1 MERNGYQVNSGII
14 FGVIF
19 IIFFYG
25 GTNFYIGRRIFQ
37 WLSLLFQNINGTI
50 YAGIYLFIALSL
62 IIGYLP
68 LPSIIKETKR
78 WIGAYWMG
86 IFVYLLLLFLVS
98 DLVLLL
104 GTIVKIIPNPMPQNI
119 RFFAGLVVIL
129 LTTGLVSYGIY
140 NANQI
145 KYASYDIQTKE
156 TTFSA
161 NMKIVLIADFHLGA
175 VNSEKRLESIVQG
188 INNLKP
194 DIVCIA
200 GDIFNND
207 FNALSNPDEA
217 IDLLKSIKATYGIY
231 ACLGNHD
238 GGNTFNEMTSFLE
251 QSNIKLLND
260 EYVIIDER
268 LVLFG
273 RVDPSPIGGFGELKR
288 KDITEI
294 IASLDT
300 NMPVVVMDHSPSNIE
315 QYGGEVDL
323 VIAGHT
329 HKGQIFP
336 FNLITNATF
345 VVDYGHYQKDA
356 DSPHVIVT
364 SGVGTWGTPMR
375 VGTNSEIV
383 SILLR

>member
-1 MERNGYQVNSGII
+1 MNSSII

-19 IIFFYG
+19 IVFFYG

-37 WLSLLFQNINGTI
+37 WLSLLFPNVNGTI
-50 YAGIYLFIALSL
+50 YVGIYIFFASSL

-68 LPSIIKETKR
+68 LPSIIKGIMR
-78 WIGAYWMG
+78 WIGAHWMG
-86 IFVYLLLLFLVS
+86 IFVYLLILFLVS
-98 DLVLLL
+98 DLVILL
-104 GTIVKIIPNPMPQNI
+104 GSIVKIIPTPMPQDI
-119 RFFAGLVVIL
+119 RFYAGLVAIL
-129 LTTGLVSYGIY
+129 LTAGLVSYGIY
-140 NANQI
+140 NANHI
-145 KYASYDIQTKE
+145 EYASYDIQTKE

-161 NMKIVLIADFHLGA
+161 NMKIVLIADLHLGA
-175 VNSEKRLESIVQG
+175 VNSENRLESIVQG

-200 GDIFNND
+200 GDIFNDD
-207 FNALSNPDEA
+207 FNALRNHDET
-217 IDLLKSIKATYGIY
+217 IDLLKSITATYGVY

-238 GGNTFNEMTSFLE
+238 GGNTFSEMINYLE
-251 QSNIKLLND
+251 QGNIKLLND

-268 LVLFG
+268 LALFG

-294 IASLDT
+294 ITSLDT
-300 NMPVVVMDHSPSNIE
+300 NMPIVVMDHSPSNIE
-315 QYGGEVDL
+315 QYGREVDL

-329 HKGQIFP
+329 HRGQIFP
-336 FNLITNATF
+336 INLITNATF
-345 VVDYGHYQKDA
+345 VVDYGHYQKDG

-364 SGVGTWGTPMR
+364 SGVGTWGMPMR
-375 VGTNSEIV
+375 IGTNNEIV

>member
-25 GTNFYIGRRIFQ
+25 GTNFYIGRRIFL
-37 WLSLLFQNINGTI
+37 WLSMLFPNINGTI

-62 IIGYLP
+62 IIGYMP
-68 LPSIIKETKR
+68 LPSIIKETMR

-104 GTIVKIIPNPMPQNI
+104 GTIVKIIPNPMPQNF
-119 RFFAGLVVIL
+119 RFYAGLVVIL
-129 LTTGLVSYGIY
+129 LTTSLVSYGIY
-140 NANQI
+140 HADQI
-145 KYASYDIQTKE
+145 RYTSYDIQTKE

-161 NMKIVLIADFHLGA
+161 DMKIVLIADLHLGA

-188 INNLKP
+188 INNLEP
-194 DIVCIA
+194 DIVFIA
-200 GDIFNND
+200 GDIFNDD
-207 FNALSNPDEA
+207 FNALHNPDGA
-217 IDLLKSIKATYGIY
+217 IDLLKSIMATYGVY

-238 GGNTFNEMTSFLE
+238 GGNTFNEMISFLE

-260 EYVIIDER
+260 EYLIIDER

-288 KDITEI
+288 KDVMDD

-323 VIAGHT
+323 VVAGHT
-329 HKGQIFP
+329 HRGQIFP
-336 FNLITNATF
+336 FNLITNAIF
-345 VVDYGHYQKDA
+345 VVDYGHYQNDA
-356 DSPHVIVT
+356 DSAHVIVT
-364 SGVGTWGTPMR
+364 SGVSTWGMPMR
-375 VGTNSEIV
+375 VGTNNEIV
-383 SILLR
+383 SIFLR

>member
-1 MERNGYQVNSGII
+1 MDSRII

-19 IIFFYG
+19 IVFFYG

-37 WLSLLFQNINGTI
+37 WLSLLFPNVNGTVYI
-50 YAGIYLFIALSL
+50 GIYIFLAFSL
-62 IIGYLP
+62 IIGNLP
-68 LPSIIKETKR
+68 LPSIIKGIMR
-78 WIGAYWMG
+78 WIGAHWMG
-86 IFVYLLLLFLVS
+86 IFVYLLILFLVS
-98 DLVLLL
+98 DLVILL
-104 GTIVKIIPNPMPQNI
+104 GSIVKLIPTPMPQDI
-119 RFFAGLVVIL
+119 RFYAGLVTIL
-129 LTTGLVSYGIY
+129 LTAGLVSYGIY
-140 NANQI
+140 NANHI
-145 KYASYDIQTKE
+145 EYASYDIQTKE

-175 VNSEKRLESIVQG
+175 VNSENRLESIVQG

-200 GDIFNND
+200 GDIFDND

-217 IDLLKSIKATYGIY
+217 IDLLKSITATYGVY

-238 GGNTFNEMTSFLE
+238 GGNTFSEMISFLE
-251 QSNIKLLND
+251 QGNIKLLND

-268 LVLFG
+268 LALFG
-273 RVDPSPIGGFGELKR
+273 RVEPSPIGGFGELKR

-336 FNLITNATF
+336 FNLITNAIF

-364 SGVGTWGTPMR
+364 SGVGTWGMPMR

>member
-1 MERNGYQVNSGII
+1 MSKVGAI
-14 FGVIF
+14 FAIIF
-19 IIFFYG
+19 IISFYG
-25 GTNFYIGRRIFQ
+25 GTNYYIGRRIFQ
-37 WLSLLFQNINGTI
+37 GLSFLFPHMNANMYT
-50 YAGIYLFIALSL
+50 GIYIFIALSV
-62 IIGYLP
+62 IIGILP
-68 LPSIIKETKR
+68 LPSGIKGILS
-78 WIGAYWMG
+78 WIGSHWMG
-86 IFVYLLLLFLVS
+86 IFVYLLLLFLVA
-98 DLVLLL
+98 DLVILL
-104 GTIVKIIPNPMPQNI
+104 GGIVKIIPSPMPQSI
-119 RFFAGLVVIL
+119 RFYVGLVVIL

-161 NMKIVLIADFHLGA
+161 DMKIILISDLQLGA
-175 VNSEKRLESIVQG
+175 VNSEKRLANIVQG

-200 GDIFNND
+200 GDIFND
-207 FNALSNPDEA
+207 DYNALRNPDEA
-217 IDLLKSIKATYGIY
+217 IDLLKSITATYGVY
-231 ACLGNHD
+231 ASLGNHD
-238 GGNTFNEMTSFLE
+238 GGNTFNEKVRFLE

-268 LVLFG
+268 LVLLG

-294 IASLDT
+294 LASIDT
-300 NMPVVVMDHSPSNIE
+300 NMPVVVMDHTPSKLE
-315 QYGGEVDL
+315 QYGREIDL
-323 VIAGHT
+323 VLAGHT
-329 HKGQIFP
+329 HRGQIFP
-336 FNLITNATF
+336 FNLITNAIFT
-345 VVDYGHYQKDA
+345 VDYGHYQKDA

-364 SGVGTWGTPMR
+364 SGVGTWGMPMR

>member
-1 MERNGYQVNSGII
+1 MERKGCKVNSRII

-19 IIFFYG
+19 IISFYV

-37 WLSLLFQNINGTI
+37 WLSLLFPNINGTI
-50 YAGIYLFIALSL
+50 YAGIYIFFASSL
-62 IIGYLP
+62 IIEYLP
-68 LPSIIKETKR
+68 LPSIIKGILR
-78 WIGAYWMG
+78 WIGAHWMG
-86 IFVYLLLLFLVS
+86 IFVYLLILFLVS
-98 DLVLLL
+98 DLVILL
-104 GTIVKIIPNPMPQNI
+104 GSIVKIIPNPMPQNI
-119 RFFAGLVVIL
+119 RFYAGLVAIL

-161 NMKIVLIADFHLGA
+161 NMKIVLIADLHLGA

-188 INNLKP
+188 INNLEP

-200 GDIFNND
+200 GDIFNDD
-207 FNALSNPDEA
+207 FNALRNPDEA
-217 IDLLKSIKATYGIY
+217 IDLLKSIKATYGVY

-238 GGNTFNEMTSFLE
+238 GGNTFNEMISFLE

-329 HKGQIFP
+329 HRGQIFP
-336 FNLITNATF
+336 FNLITNAIF

-364 SGVGTWGTPMR
+364 SGVGTWGMPMR